1 MLHGLV
7 EMFLTLHKNAL
18 LILIQHGL
26 NDIGHLS
33 SELLRAWLSRH
44 QNHSEAIYVANILQ
58 FPLHHGFSRFMDKT
72 IFLSG
77 LKANNEWTCLE
88 ELAKINISIVSF
100 MNQNEIIEVSKFLNL
115 KCYFSYLIVRTT
127 DA

>member
-7 EMFLTLHKNAL
+7 EMFLTIHKNAL

-58 FPLHHGFSRFMDKT
+58 FPLHHGFSRNFNYGKQKATWRMKKWLRYEHMD
-72 IFLSG
+72 LS
-77 LKANNEWTCLE
+77 TP
-88 ELAKINISIVSF
+88 
-100 MNQNEIIEVSKFLNL
+100 
-115 KCYFSYLIVRTT
+115 
-127 DA
+127 

>member
-1 MLHGLV
+1 
-7 EMFLTLHKNAL
+7 
-18 LILIQHGL
+18 
-26 NDIGHLS
+26 
-33 SELLRAWLSRH
+33 
-44 QNHSEAIYVANILQ
+44 
-58 FPLHHGFSRFMDKT
+58 MDKT

-88 ELAKINISIVSF
+88 ELAKININIVSF

-115 KCYFSYLIVRTT
+115 KCYFSYLTVRTT